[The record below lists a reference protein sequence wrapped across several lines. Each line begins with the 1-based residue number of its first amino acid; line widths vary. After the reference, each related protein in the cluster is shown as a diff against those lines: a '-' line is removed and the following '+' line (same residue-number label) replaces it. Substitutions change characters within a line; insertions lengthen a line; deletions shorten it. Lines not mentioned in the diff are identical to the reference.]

1 MSRILQIKDLGEAIV
16 DALYTYTAE
25 VEAALRKEVD
35 KTSTDIK
42 EDIQARAPVR
52 SGDYRA
58 GWKVK
63 KRDTRSTTSRI
74 IHNADRPRL
83 PHLLEH
89 GHAKRGGGRVPGSP
103 HIRPAVEP
111 RVEQMAKNI
120 ERIIADGG

>member
-1 MSRILQIKDLGEAIV
+1 MSGSVKIKDLGKAIT

-35 KTSTDIK
+35 KTATDIK

-89 GHAKRGGGRVPGSP
+89 GHAKRGGGRVPGRP